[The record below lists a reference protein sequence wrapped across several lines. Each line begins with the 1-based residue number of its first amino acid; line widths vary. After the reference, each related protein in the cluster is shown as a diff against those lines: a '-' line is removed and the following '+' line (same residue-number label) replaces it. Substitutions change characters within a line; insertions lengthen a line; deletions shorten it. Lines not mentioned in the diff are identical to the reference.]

1 MNGHKPTLIVGVGSD
16 FGDDQLGLLVARA
29 LADQLPNCG
38 VVEVRSPIELYNFVT
53 DIEQLHI
60 VDACRGDGPSGKL
73 YCQDWRSA
81 QLQSVLFSGT
91 HDFDLITTLK
101 LVDELVGLPPYVKIW
116 GIDVANEENAC
127 PEMMHAQ
134 LSPEVA
140 ASVSTLTALILNE
153 VKQAEAGIEEP
164 THHA

>member
-16 FGDDQLGLLVARA
+16 FGYDQVGLLVARA
-29 LADQLPNCG
+29 LADKLPNCR
-38 VVEVRSPIELYNFVT
+38 VIEARSPLELYNCVA
-53 DIEQLHI
+53 DIKQLHI
-60 VDACRGDGPSGKL
+60 VDACRGNGPSGKL

-81 QLQSVLFSGT
+81 QLQSALFSGT
-91 HDFDLITTLK
+91 HDFDLVTTLK

-127 PEMMHAQ
+127 PEMMHAP
-134 LSPEVA
+134 LSLEVA
-140 ASVSTLTALILNE
+140 ASANTLMALIMDE
-153 VKQAEAGIEEP
+153 VKQAEARTEEP